1 MKHTV
6 DKLGHYLL
14 KNMKDNNIPKLGEY
28 FNIKA
33 SKFSDFKE
41 SYRLVVGHVFSKAHK
56 EIA

>member
-14 KNMKDNNIPKLGEY
+14 KNMKDNNIPKLADY

-56 EIA
+56 